1 MRGIGVHQPPS
12 RLIVSLN
19 LCGGHASDGQRN
31 RVSHGDPGQRPVGVG
46 AALQLYIVSLCQGAS
61 RGLDLFARG
70 ARGRTGHRRG
80 QGPRAVRKDDASL
93 YCVPL
98 SEGGREG
105 PRPDAVRPVVVGGHD
120 GGGWETG
127 PWLAHLV
134 RRVPRSS
141 EERLVHRRADER
153 GALEE
158 GQDETRGLM
167 GDAGGVE
174 GGAIGHESLTQR
186 LYRPLVQYRQYAIVA
201 NITRTDECS
210 RHVLDHSHVLGE
222 VS

>member
-1 MRGIGVHQPPS
+1 MVELLNLLRRHTLSGHADCVAEYDS
-12 RLIVSLN
+12 RQCPEGAGTALQLNIVSLW
-19 LCGGHASDGQRN
+19 
-31 RVSHGDPGQRPVGVG
+31 
-46 AALQLYIVSLCQGAS
+46 QGAS

-93 YCVPL
+93 YCVPV

-127 PWLAHLV
+127 PRLACLA
-134 RRVPRSS
+134 RRVARSS
-141 EERLVHRRADER
+141 EEGLVRHRADER
-153 GALEE
+153 GTLEE
-158 GQDETRGLM
+158 GQDETRGVT
-167 GDAGGVE
+167 GDAGGVV
-174 GGAIGHESLTQR
+174 GGAIGHESLAQG
-186 LYRPLVQYRQYAIVA
+186 LHRPLVQHRQDAIIA

-210 RHVLDHSHVLGE
+210 RHVLDYSHVLGKMGQR
-222 VS
+222 VLGRR